1 MKAVIYAR
9 VSSTGERQNNDR
21 QVGDLTDYANY
32 KRYDVVKVYEEK
44 VTGAKKNQERP
55 VLIEAVEYCQS
66 KQVDILLVSELSR
79 LGRNA
84 FEILEV
90 IKTFVDKR
98 INLYLQK
105 EQFTLLD
112 ESGKPSLFAPVMLA
126 TLATCAE
133 LERENIQFRLN
144 SGRKRYIEAGGKL
157 GRPVGS
163 GMTKEEAAV
172 KYKRLIKELKAGTSI
187 RKAAKLCDVSE
198 STAKRIKKV
207 FILK

>member
-21 QVGDLTDYANY
+21 QVSDLKDYAAY
-32 KRYDVVKVYEEK
+32 KRYDIVKVYEEK

-55 VLIEAVEYCQS
+55 VLIEALDYCKS
-66 KQVDILLVSELSR
+66 NQVSVLLVSELSR

-90 IKTFVDKR
+90 IKTLVDAC

-172 KYKRLIKELKAGTSI
+172 KYKQLIKELKAGTSI

-207 FILK
+207 FGI

>member
-9 VSSTGERQNNDR
+9 VSSAGERQNNDR

-32 KRYDVVKVYEEK
+32 KRYDIVKVYEEK
-44 VTGAKKNQERP
+44 VTGAKKNQDRP
-55 VLIEAVEYCQS
+55 VLLEALDYCKS
-66 KQVDILLVSELSR
+66 NQVDILLVSELSR

-84 FEILEV
+84 FEIMEV
-90 IKTFVDKR
+90 IKTLVDTR

-172 KYKRLIKELKAGTSI
+172 KYKQLIKELKAGTSI

-207 FILK
+207 FGI

>member
-32 KRYDVVKVYEEK
+32 KRYDIVKVYEEK

-55 VLIEAVEYCQS
+55 VLTETLDYCQS

-172 KYKRLIKELKAGTSI
+172 KYKQLIKELKAGTSI

-207 FILK
+207 FGI

>member
-9 VSSTGERQNNDR
+9 VSSAGERQNNDR

-32 KRYDVVKVYEEK
+32 KRYDIVKVYEEK
-44 VTGAKKNQERP
+44 VTGAKKNQDRP
-55 VLIEAVEYCQS
+55 VLLEALDYCKS
-66 KQVDILLVSELSR
+66 NQVDILLVSELSR

-84 FEILEV
+84 FEIMEV
-90 IKTFVDKR
+90 IKTLVDTR

-172 KYKRLIKELKAGTSI
+172 KYKQLIKELKAGTSI

-198 STAKRIKKV
+198 STAKRIKKN
-207 FILK
+207 FDI

>member
-163 GMTKEEAAV
+163 GMTKEEAAL
-172 KYKRLIKELKAGTSI
+172 KYKQLIKELKAGTSI

-198 STAKRIKKV
+198 STAKRIKKN
-207 FILK
+207 FDI

>member
-207 FILK
+207 FGI

>member
-9 VSSTGERQNNDR
+9 VSSAGERQNNDR

-32 KRYDVVKVYEEK
+32 KRYDIVKVYEEK

-55 VLIEAVEYCQS
+55 VLLEALDYCQS

-163 GMTKEEAAV
+163 GMTKEEAAL
-172 KYKRLIKELKAGTSI
+172 KYKHLIKELKAGTSI

-207 FILK
+207 FGI

>member
-9 VSSTGERQNNDR
+9 VSSTTDRQNTYR
-21 QVGDLTDYANY
+21 QVLDLTAYATAMGY
-32 KRYDVVKVYEEK
+32 KVCAIHQEHVS
-44 VTGAKKNQERP
+44 GAKKNQERQG
-55 VLIEAVEYCQS
+55 LMECMEYCKKNS
-66 KQVDILLVSELSR
+66 IDILLVSELSR

-90 IKTFVDKR
+90 IKTFVDAR

-112 ESGKPSLFAPVMLA
+112 KEGNPSLFAPVMLA

-157 GRPVGS
+157 GRPEGT
-163 GMTKEEAAV
+163 GMTKEETAV
-172 KYKRLIKELKAGTSI
+172 KYKQLIKELKAGISI

-198 STAKRIKKV
+198 STAKRIKKL
-207 FILK
+207 FEI

>member
-21 QVGDLTDYANY
+21 QVSDLKDYAAY
-32 KRYDVVKVYEEK
+32 KRYDIVKVYEEK

-55 VLIEAVEYCQS
+55 VLIEALDYCKS
-66 KQVDILLVSELSR
+66 NQVSVLLVSELSR

-90 IKTFVDKR
+90 IKTLVDAC

-105 EQFTLLD
+105 EQFTLLV

-172 KYKRLIKELKAGTSI
+172 KYKQLIKELKAGTSI

-207 FILK
+207 FGI

>member
-32 KRYDVVKVYEEK
+32 KRYDIVKVYEEK

-55 VLIEAVEYCQS
+55 VLIETLDYCQS

-90 IKTFVDKR
+90 IKTLVDAR

-133 LERENIQFRLN
+133 LERENIQFRLH

-172 KYKRLIKELKAGTSI
+172 KYKQLIKELKAGTSI

-207 FILK
+207 FDI

>member
-9 VSSTGERQNNDR
+9 VSSTTDRQNNDR
-21 QVGDLTDYANY
+21 QVSDLTAYAVGMNY
-32 KRYDVVKVYEEK
+32 EVCEVFTEHVS
-44 VTGAKKNQERP
+44 GAKKNQERP
-55 VLIEAVEYCQS
+55 VLQECMEYC
-66 KQVDILLVSELSR
+66 KQNSIDILLVSELSR

-84 FEILEV
+84 LEV
-90 IKTFVDKR
+90 LATIKDLQDNG

-112 ESGKPSLFAPVMLA
+112 KEGKPSLFAPVMLA

-157 GRPVGS
+157 GRPSGT
-163 GMTKEEAAV
+163 GMTKEEVAV
-172 KYKRLIKELKAGTSI
+172 KYKQLIKELKAGTSI

-198 STAKRIKKV
+198 STAKRIKKT
-207 FILK
+207 FGI

>member
-9 VSSTGERQNNDR
+9 VSSTTDRQNTDR
-21 QVGDLTDYANY
+21 QVSDLTAYAVGM
-32 KRYDVVKVYEEK
+32 KYEVCE
-44 VTGAKKNQERP
+44 VFTEHVSGAKKNQERP
-55 VLIEAVEYCQS
+55 VLQECMEYC
-66 KQVDILLVSELSR
+66 KQNSIDILLVSELSR

-84 FEILEV
+84 LEV
-90 IKTFVDKR
+90 LATIKDLQDNG

-112 ESGKPSLFAPVMLA
+112 KEGKPSLFAPVMLA

-157 GRPVGS
+157 GRPEGT
-163 GMTKEEAAV
+163 GMTKEEAAI
-172 KYKRLIKELKAGTSI
+172 KYKQLIKELKAGTSI

-198 STAKRIKKV
+198 STTKRIKKL
-207 FILK
+207 FNI

>member
-32 KRYDVVKVYEEK
+32 KRYDIVKVYEEK

-55 VLIEAVEYCQS
+55 VLIETLDYCQS

-90 IKTFVDKR
+90 IKTLVDAR

-163 GMTKEEAAV
+163 GMTKEEAAA
-172 KYKRLIKELKAGTSI
+172 KYKQLIKQLKAGTSI

-198 STAKRIKKV
+198 STAKRIKKI
-207 FILK
+207 FDI

>member
-9 VSSTGERQNNDR
+9 VSSAGERQNNDR

-32 KRYDVVKVYEEK
+32 KRYDIVKVYEEK
-44 VTGAKKNQERP
+44 VTGAKKNQDRP
-55 VLIEAVEYCQS
+55 VLIEALNYCQS

-133 LERENIQFRLN
+133 LERENIQFRLH

-172 KYKRLIKELKAGTSI
+172 KYKQLIKELKAGTSI

-198 STAKRIKKV
+198 STAKRIKKN
-207 FILK
+207 FDI

>member
-9 VSSTGERQNNDR
+9 VSSTGERQNNER
-21 QVGDLTDYANY
+21 QVGDLKDYAAY
-32 KRYDVVKVYEEK
+32 KRYDIVKVYEEK
-44 VTGAKKNQERP
+44 VTGAKKNQDRP
-55 VLIEAVEYCQS
+55 VLIEALNYCKS

-84 FEILEV
+84 FEIMEV
-90 IKTFVDKR
+90 IKTLVDTR

-163 GMTKEEAAV
+163 SMTKEEAAV
-172 KYKRLIKELKAGTSI
+172 KYKQLIKELKAGTSI

-198 STAKRIKKV
+198 STAKRIKKN
-207 FILK
+207 FDI

>member
-9 VSSTGERQNNDR
+9 VSSAGERQNNDR

-32 KRYDVVKVYEEK
+32 KRYDIVKVYEEK
-44 VTGAKKNQERP
+44 VTGAKKNQDRP
-55 VLIEAVEYCQS
+55 VLIEALNYCKS

-90 IKTFVDKR
+90 IKTFVDAR

-163 GMTKEEAAV
+163 GMTKEEAAL
-172 KYKRLIKELKAGTSI
+172 KYKQLIKELKAGTSI
-187 RKAAKLCDVSE
+187 RKAAKLCDTSE
-198 STAKRIKKV
+198 SKAKRIKKI
-207 FILK
+207 FDI

>member
-32 KRYDVVKVYEEK
+32 KRYDIVKVYEEK

-55 VLIEAVEYCQS
+55 VLIETLDYCQS

-90 IKTFVDKR
+90 IKTLVDAR

-133 LERENIQFRLN
+133 LERENIQFRLH

-172 KYKRLIKELKAGTSI
+172 KYKQLIKELKAGTSI

-207 FILK
+207 FGI

>member
-44 VTGAKKNQERP
+44 VTGAKKNQDRP
-55 VLIEAVEYCQS
+55 VLIEALNYCKS

-163 GMTKEEAAV
+163 GMTKEEAAL

-207 FILK
+207 FGI

>member
-9 VSSTGERQNNDR
+9 VSSSGDRQNTDR
-21 QVGDLTDYANY
+21 QVSDLTAYATAMG
-32 KRYDVVKVYEEK
+32 YEVCAVHQEH
-44 VTGAKKNQERP
+44 VSGVKKNQERQG
-55 VLIEAVEYCQS
+55 LMECLDYC
-66 KQVDILLVSELSR
+66 KGTEIDILLVSELSR

-84 FEILEV
+84 LEV
-90 IKTFVDKR
+90 LATIKDLQDNG

-112 ESGKPSLFAPVMLA
+112 KEGKPSLFAPIMLA

-144 SGRKRYIEAGGKL
+144 SGRKRYVEAGGKL
-157 GRPVGS
+157 GRPEGS
-163 GMTKEEAAV
+163 GMTKEEAAI
-172 KYKRLIKELKAGTSI
+172 KYKQLIKELKAGTSI

-198 STAKRIKKV
+198 STAKRIKKT
-207 FILK
+207 FGI

>member
-21 QVGDLTDYANY
+21 QVSDLKDYAAY
-32 KRYDVVKVYEEK
+32 KRYDIVKVYEEK
-44 VTGAKKNQERP
+44 VTGAKKNQERQ
-55 VLIEAVEYCQS
+55 VLIEALGYCKS
-66 KQVDILLVSELSR
+66 NQVSVLLVSELSR

-90 IKTFVDKR
+90 IKTLVDAC

-172 KYKRLIKELKAGTSI
+172 KYKQLIKELKAGTSI

-198 STAKRIKKV
+198 STAKRIKKN
-207 FILK
+207 FDI

>member
-9 VSSTGERQNNDR
+9 VSSAGERQNNDR

-55 VLIEAVEYCQS
+55 VILETLDYCKS
-66 KQVDILLVSELSR
+66 NQVDILLVSELSR

-84 FEILEV
+84 FEIMEV
-90 IKTFVDKR
+90 IKTLVDTR

-163 GMTKEEAAV
+163 GMTKEEAAL
-172 KYKRLIKELKAGTSI
+172 KYKQLIKELKAGTSI
-187 RKAAKLCDVSE
+187 RKAAKLCDTSE
-198 STAKRIKKV
+198 STAKRIKKI
-207 FILK
+207 FDI

>member
-9 VSSTGERQNNDR
+9 VSSAGERQNNDR

-32 KRYDVVKVYEEK
+32 KRYDIVKVYEEK

-55 VLIEAVEYCQS
+55 VLLEALDYCQS

-90 IKTFVDKR
+90 IKTLVDAR

-133 LERENIQFRLN
+133 LERENIQFRLH

-172 KYKRLIKELKAGTSI
+172 KYKQLIKELKAGTSI

-207 FILK
+207 FGI

>member
-21 QVGDLTDYANY
+21 QVGDLTDDANY
-32 KRYDVVKVYEEK
+32 KRYDIVKVYEEK

-207 FILK
+207 FGI

>member
-32 KRYDVVKVYEEK
+32 KRYDIVKVYEEK

-55 VLIEAVEYCQS
+55 VLTETLDYCQS

-90 IKTFVDKR
+90 IKTLVDAR

-133 LERENIQFRLN
+133 LERENIQFRLH

-163 GMTKEEAAV
+163 GMTKEEAAL
-172 KYKRLIKELKAGTSI
+172 KYKQLIKELKAGTSI

-198 STAKRIKKV
+198 STAKRIKKN
-207 FILK
+207 FDI

>member
-21 QVGDLTDYANY
+21 QVSDLKDYAAY
-32 KRYDVVKVYEEK
+32 KRYDIVKVYEEK

-55 VLIEAVEYCQS
+55 VLIEALDYCKS
-66 KQVDILLVSELSR
+66 NQVSVLLVSELSR

-90 IKTFVDKR
+90 IKTLVDAC

-207 FILK
+207 FGI

>member
-32 KRYDVVKVYEEK
+32 KRYIIIKVFEEK
-44 VTGAKKNQERP
+44 LTGAKRNQERP
-55 VLIEAVEYCQS
+55 VLIDALDYC
-66 KQVDILLVSELSR
+66 KQEKIDILLVSELSR

-84 FEILEV
+84 FEILEI
-90 IKTFVDKR
+90 IKTFVDAH

-112 ESGKPSLFAPVMLA
+112 ETGKPSLFAPVMLA

-157 GRPVGS
+157 GRPAGS
-163 GMTKEEAAV
+163 GMTKEEAAR
-172 KYKRLIKELKAGTSI
+172 KYKQLIKELKTGLSI
-187 RKAAKLCDVSE
+187 RKAAKLCGCSE
-198 STAKRIKKV
+198 STAKRIKKL
-207 FILK
+207 FGI

>member
-9 VSSTGERQNNDR
+9 VSSTTDRQNTDR
-21 QVGDLTDYANY
+21 QISDLTAYA
-32 KRYDVVKVYEEK
+32 VGMSCEVCEVFTEH
-44 VTGAKKNQERP
+44 VSGAKKNKERP
-55 VLIEAVEYCQS
+55 VLQECLDYC
-66 KQVDILLVSELSR
+66 KGTEIDILLVSELSR

-84 FEILEV
+84 LEV
-90 IKTFVDKR
+90 LATIKDLQDNG

-112 ESGKPSLFAPVMLA
+112 KEGKPSLFAPVMLA

-157 GRPVGS
+157 GRPEGT

-172 KYKRLIKELKAGTSI
+172 KYKQRIKELKSGTSI
-187 RKAAKLCDVSE
+187 RKAAKLCDCSE
-198 STAKRIKKV
+198 STAKRIKKM
-207 FILK
+207 FNL

>member
-21 QVGDLTDYANY
+21 QVGDLTDYAAYKNY
-32 KRYDVVKVYEEK
+32 DIVKVYEEK
-44 VTGAKKNQERP
+44 LTGAKKNKERP
-55 VLIEAVEYCQS
+55 VLVDALEYCRS
-66 KQVDILLVSELSR
+66 NQVDILLVSELSR

-90 IKTFVDKR
+90 IKTFVDAR

-112 ESGKPSLFAPVMLA
+112 ETGKPSLFAPVMLA

-133 LERENIQFRLN
+133 LERESIQFRLN

-157 GRPVGS
+157 GRPEGT

-172 KYKRLIKELKAGTSI
+172 KYRQLIKELRSGTSI
-187 RKAAKLCDVSE
+187 RKAAKLCDCSE
-198 STAKRIKKV
+198 STAKRIKKL
-207 FILK
+207 FNI

>member
-90 IKTFVDKR
+90 IKTLVDAR
-98 INLYLQK
+98 INLYLRK

-207 FILK
+207 FGI

>member
-32 KRYDVVKVYEEK
+32 KRYDIVKVYEEK

-55 VLIEAVEYCQS
+55 VLIETLDYCQS

-90 IKTFVDKR
+90 IKTFVDAR

-133 LERENIQFRLN
+133 LERENIQFRLH

-163 GMTKEEAAV
+163 GMTKEEAAL
-172 KYKRLIKELKAGTSI
+172 KYKQLIKELKEGTSI

-207 FILK
+207 FGI

>member
-9 VSSTGERQNNDR
+9 VSSTTDRQNTDR
-21 QVGDLTDYANY
+21 QVSDLTAYATAMG
-32 KRYDVVKVYEEK
+32 YEVCAVHQEH
-44 VTGAKKNQERP
+44 VSGAKKNQERQG
-55 VLIEAVEYCQS
+55 LMECLDYC
-66 KQVDILLVSELSR
+66 KGTEIDILLVSELSR

-84 FEILEV
+84 FEVLAT
-90 IKTFVDKR
+90 IKELQDNG

-112 ESGKPSLFAPVMLA
+112 KEGKPSLFAPIMLA

-157 GRPVGS
+157 GRPEGS
-163 GMTKEEAAV
+163 GMTKEQAAV
-172 KYKRLIKELKAGTSI
+172 KYKKLIKELKVGTSI

-198 STAKRIKKV
+198 STARRVKKM
-207 FILK
+207 FNL